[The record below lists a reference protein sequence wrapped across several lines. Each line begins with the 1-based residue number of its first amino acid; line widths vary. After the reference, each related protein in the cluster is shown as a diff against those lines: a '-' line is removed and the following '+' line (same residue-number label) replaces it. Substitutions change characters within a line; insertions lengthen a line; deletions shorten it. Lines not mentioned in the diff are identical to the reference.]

1 MAAMTP
7 LHELAHQWYGDSL
20 AVAAWQHIWLN
31 EGFATYAEW
40 LWSGREGLGTADE
53 IFRFW
58 FSILPRSNPF
68 WASPSAIPD
77 PTTCSTLPSISAG
90 R

>member
-1 MAAMTP
+1 MVV
-7 LHELAHQWYGDSL
+7 HELAHQWSGDCL

-40 LWSGREGLGTADE
+40 LWSEREGPPRRRRSSTSCTTSIPADD
-53 IFRFW
+53 
-58 FSILPRSNPF
+58 PF
-68 WASPSAIPD
+68 WSVMIGDPGPD
-77 PTTCSTLPSISAG
+77 TCSTSPSTGAA